1 MVFEQVVKRHGE
13 FASNV
18 LMGYVVRTRSRTE
31 MDGFVTGWVFAL
43 VERECVDTS
52 VTAGIVDLKLE

>member
-1 MVFEQVVKRHGE
+1 
-13 FASNV
+13 
-18 LMGYVVRTRSRTE
+18 